1 MAASE
6 EDLFVDESA
15 IDKVKSMLREMMG
28 TVHKN
33 LEALTDAENAL

>member
-6 EDLFVDESA
+6 EDVFVDESD
-15 IDKVKSMLREMMG
+15 IDKVKSMLREMMS
-28 TVHKN
+28 TVHTN